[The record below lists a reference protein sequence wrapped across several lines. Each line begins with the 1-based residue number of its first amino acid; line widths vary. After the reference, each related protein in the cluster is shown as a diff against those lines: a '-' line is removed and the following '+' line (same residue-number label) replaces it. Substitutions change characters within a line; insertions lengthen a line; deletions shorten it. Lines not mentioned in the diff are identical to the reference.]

1 MDREAWLEKLFA
13 LERKGI
19 KLGLEPTRQLL
30 DRCGN
35 PQRAFQSIQIA
46 GTNGKG
52 STAAMTAAILQQH
65 GHRTGLYTSPHLLR
79 FNERIRVDGKTIP
92 DDYLVDW
99 MARHAG
105 DIESLSTTFF
115 EATTAMA
122 LCYFRDRGVAWALLE
137 TGLGG
142 RLDAVTA
149 AESAW
154 TALSPIAMDHV
165 DILGPTLADIAF
177 EKTAIMRAGVPCI
190 VAPQEQ
196 AAQAVIRRQ
205 AEKSGARLRFL
216 PPDPIAPAPRHLPG
230 DHQQGNA
237 NLAWALA
244 VDALGTT
251 FVAGTA
257 RAALETVRWPGRYQR
272 LADRPAV
279 IYDVAHNLHGLK
291 AVLDTFKRE
300 PVTGRRWAV
309 LALQEDKGSDDIL
322 DLLAPAFDHLII
334 TETGIRRYLPAGK
347 LAGIAATLHPSV
359 ALEPDPARAIQKA
372 VEQAAAEDLIAI
384 LGSHYLGPAVA
395 AFFKIS
401 FDI

>member
-30 DRCGN
+30 ERCGN
-35 PQRAFQSIQIA
+35 PQRAFKSIQIA

-52 STAAMTAAILQQH
+52 STAAMAAAILQQH
-65 GHRTGLYTSPHLLR
+65 GQRTGLYTSPHLLR
-79 FNERIRVDGKTIP
+79 FNERIRVDGQTVP

-99 MARHAG
+99 MARHDG

-122 LCYFRDRGVAWALLE
+122 LCYFRDQGVAWALLE

-165 DILGPTLADIAF
+165 DILGPTLADIAY
-177 EKTAIMRAGVPCI
+177 EKTAIMRPGVPCI
-190 VAPQEQ
+190 VAPQQQE
-196 AAQAVIRRQ
+196 AEVVIRRQ

-216 PPDPIAPAPRHLPG
+216 TAEPIAPAPRHLQG
-230 DHQQGNA
+230 SHQQGNA

-244 VDALGTT
+244 ADALGSR
-251 FVAGTA
+251 FAAGTA

-279 IYDVAHNLHGLK
+279 IYDVAHNLHGMT
-291 AVLDTFKRE
+291 AVLETLKGE
-300 PVTGRRWAV
+300 PVSGRRWAV
-309 LALQEDKGSDDIL
+309 LALQEDKGSADIL
-322 DLLAPAFDHLII
+322 DLLTPAFDHLIV
-334 TETGIRRYLPAGK
+334 TETGIRHYLPAGK
-347 LAGIAATLHPSV
+347 LAASAAALHPGV
-359 ALEPDPARAIQKA
+359 ELEPDPGRAIQKA
-372 VEQAAAEDLIAI
+372 LEQAVAEDLIAI